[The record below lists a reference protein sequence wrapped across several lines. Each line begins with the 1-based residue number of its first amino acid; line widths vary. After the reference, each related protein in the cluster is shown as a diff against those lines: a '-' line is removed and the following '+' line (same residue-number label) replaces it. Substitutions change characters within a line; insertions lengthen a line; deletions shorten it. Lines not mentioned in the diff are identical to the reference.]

1 MNHGRGILMPLNPE
15 NIPSHANS
23 HQQHILAISRNL
35 RRYYAT
41 RILNLNG
48 TIISE
53 RRLSTNLTN
62 ELTNERN
69 KLTNARNKL
78 TNERNENVSLNNQ
91 LTNERLYQSEIVI
104 DDIIGEI
111 EKKEEVVR
119 FYLM

>member
-53 RRLSTNLTN
+53 RRLSTNLRN
-62 ELTNERN
+62 E
-69 KLTNARNKL
+69 L

>member
-69 KLTNARNKL
+69 KLTN
-78 TNERNENVSLNNQ
+78 ERNENVSLNNQ